1 MKALQIA
8 SVLDA
13 LERERGP
20 GHMKLPEGDLSSP
33 VERIFAAGRP
43 FGRANRRAAP
53 PRGIL
58 EGRESGS

>member
-33 VERIFAAGRP
+33 VERICAARRP
-43 FGRANRRAAP
+43 SGARTGGLRR
-53 PRGIL
+53 REGFL